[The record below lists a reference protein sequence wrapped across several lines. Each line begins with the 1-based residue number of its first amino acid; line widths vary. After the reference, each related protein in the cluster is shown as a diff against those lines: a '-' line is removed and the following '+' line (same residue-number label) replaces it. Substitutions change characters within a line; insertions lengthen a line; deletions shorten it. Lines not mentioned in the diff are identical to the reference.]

1 MVIVTIAASYVCV
14 SRYYFIFVLFF
25 FFCFTFFNICGE
37 YPCFLHVC
45 VVQSVWSDSYSYG
58 YIYIYIYRVCIDIW
72 IVLIFS
78 WSEVKVS
85 VKCVMT
91 VGYITCFFLLI
102 LHNIVVLCQFGIS
115 I

>member
-1 MVIVTIAASYVCV
+1 M
-14 SRYYFIFVLFF
+14 
-25 FFCFTFFNICGE
+25 
-37 YPCFLHVC
+37 
-45 VVQSVWSDSYSYG
+45 
-58 YIYIYIYRVCIDIW
+58 CIDIW